1 MTWIGWLAHWEQSV
15 HKVNELLAPISVGE
29 LYDKISI
36 LEIKLMH
43 VGDNEAKR
51 ANIQKEL
58 DKLNRIKHDL
68 KLPDSLN
75 KRAELEE
82 VYQELK
88 TINLA
93 LWKIEDMKRRHE
105 KEQNF
110 DQTFIALARQVYIN
124 NDRRAEVKRKIN
136 EMLHSDIIEE
146 KIY

>member
-1 MTWIGWLAHWEQSV
+1 M

-43 VGDNEAKR
+43 VGDNESKR
-51 ANIQKEL
+51 TNIQKEL

-75 KRAELEE
+75 KRAEIDD
-82 VYQELK
+82 VYKELK
-88 TINLA
+88 DINLA

>member
-1 MTWIGWLAHWEQSV
+1 M
-15 HKVNELLAPISVGE
+15 HKVNEVLAPISVGE

-36 LEIKLMH
+36 LEIKMDH
-43 VGDNEAKR
+43 VGDNESKR

-75 KRAELEE
+75 KRAEIDD
-82 VYQELK
+82 VYKELK
-88 TINLA
+88 DINLA

-136 EMLHSDIIEE
+136 EMLHSDIVEE

>member
-1 MTWIGWLAHWEQSV
+1 M

-43 VGDNEAKR
+43 VGDNEGKR
-51 ANIQKEL
+51 TNIQKEL

-75 KRAELEE
+75 KRAEIDDI
-82 VYQELK
+82 YKELK
-88 TINLA
+88 DINLA

-136 EMLHSDIIEE
+136 EMLHSDIVEE

>member
-1 MTWIGWLAHWEQSV
+1 V

-36 LEIKLMH
+36 LEIKMMH
-43 VGDNEAKR
+43 VGDNESKQ

-75 KRAELEE
+75 KRADIDD

-88 TINLA
+88 DINLA

-110 DQTFIALARQVYIN
+110 DQTFISLARQVYIN

-136 EMLHSDIIEE
+136 EMLHSDIVEE

>member
-1 MTWIGWLAHWEQSV
+1 M

-43 VGDNEAKR
+43 VGDNEAKQ

-58 DKLNRIKHDL
+58 DKLNRIKYDL

-75 KRAELEE
+75 KRAEIDV

-88 TINLA
+88 DINLA

-110 DQTFIALARQVYIN
+110 DQTFISLARQVYIN

-136 EMLHSDIIEE
+136 EILHSDIVEE

>member
-1 MTWIGWLAHWEQSV
+1 V

-43 VGDNEAKR
+43 VGNNEAKQ

-75 KRAELEE
+75 KRAEIDD
-82 VYQELK
+82 VYKELK
-88 TINLA
+88 DINLA

-105 KEQNF
+105 KEQNL

-136 EMLHSDIIEE
+136 DILHSDIVEE

>member
-1 MTWIGWLAHWEQSV
+1 M

-36 LEIKLMH
+36 LEIKLDH
-43 VGDNEAKR
+43 VGGNEAKR

-58 DKLNRIKHDL
+58 DKLNRIRHDL

-75 KRAELEE
+75 KRAEIDD
-82 VYQELK
+82 VYKELK
-88 TINLA
+88 NINLA

-136 EMLHSDIIEE
+136 EMLHSDIVEE

>member
-1 MTWIGWLAHWEQSV
+1 M

-43 VGDNEAKR
+43 VGNNEAKQ

-58 DKLNRIKHDL
+58 DKLNRVKHDL
-68 KLPDSLN
+68 KLPDALN
-75 KRAELEE
+75 KRAEVEQ

-110 DQTFIALARQVYIN
+110 DQAFIALARQVYIN

-136 EMLHSDIIEE
+136 EMLHSDIVEE

>member
-1 MTWIGWLAHWEQSV
+1 M
-15 HKVNELLAPISVGE
+15 APISVGE

-43 VGDNEAKR
+43 VGDDENKK

-58 DKLNRIKHDL
+58 DKLLRIRHDL

-75 KRAELEE
+75 KRADLET

-88 TINLA
+88 TTNLA
-93 LWKIEDMKRRHE
+93 IWKIEDKIRQHE
-105 KEQNF
+105 KTQNF
-110 DQTFIALARQVYIN
+110 DMTFVAMARQIYIN
-124 NDRRAEVKRKIN
+124 NDNRAVIKRKIN
-136 EMLHSDIIEE
+136 DLLHSDIVEE

>member
-1 MTWIGWLAHWEQSV
+1 MTWTGWLAHWERSV

-36 LEIKLMH
+36 LEIKLDH
-43 VGDNEAKR
+43 VGDNESKR

-58 DKLNRIKHDL
+58 DKLNRIRHDL
-68 KLPDSLN
+68 KLPDNLN
-75 KRAELEE
+75 KRAELDE

>member
-1 MTWIGWLAHWEQSV
+1 M

-36 LEIKLMH
+36 LEIKLDH
-43 VGDNEAKR
+43 VGDNVEKR

-58 DKLNRIKHDL
+58 DKLLRIKHDL

-75 KRAELEE
+75 KRAELDE

-93 LWKIEDMKRRHE
+93 LWKIEDLKRRHE

-136 EMLHSDIIEE
+136 TMLHSDIIEE

>member
-1 MTWIGWLAHWEQSV
+1 M
-15 HKVNELLAPISVGE
+15 HKVNEILAPISVGE

-36 LEIKLMH
+36 LEIKLDH
-43 VGDNEAKR
+43 VGDNQSKR
-51 ANIQKEL
+51 SNIQKEL
-58 DKLNRIKHDL
+58 DKLIRIKHDL

-75 KRAELEE
+75 KRAELEQ

-110 DQTFIALARQVYIN
+110 DQTFVALARQVYIN

-136 EMLHSDIIEE
+136 EMLHSDIVEE

>member
-1 MTWIGWLAHWEQSV
+1 MTWTGWLVPWERSV

-43 VGDNEAKR
+43 VGDDENKK

-58 DKLNRIKHDL
+58 DKLLRIRHDL

-75 KRAELEE
+75 KRADLET

-88 TINLA
+88 TTNLA
-93 LWKIEDMKRRHE
+93 IWKIEDKIRQHE
-105 KEQNF
+105 KTQNF
-110 DQTFIALARQVYIN
+110 DMTFVAMARQIYIN
-124 NDRRAEVKRKIN
+124 NDHRAVIKRKIN
-136 EMLHSDIIEE
+136 DLLHSDIVEE

>member
-1 MTWIGWLAHWEQSV
+1 M

-36 LEIKLMH
+36 LEIKLDH
-43 VGDNEAKR
+43 VGDNESKR

-75 KRAELEE
+75 KRAEIDD
-82 VYQELK
+82 VYKELK
-88 TINLA
+88 NINLA

-136 EMLHSDIIEE
+136 EMLHSDIVEE

>member
-1 MTWIGWLAHWEQSV
+1 V

-36 LEIKLMH
+36 LEIKLDH
-43 VGDNEAKR
+43 VGDNESKR

-75 KRAELEE
+75 KRAEIDD
-82 VYQELK
+82 VYKELK
-88 TINLA
+88 NINLA

-136 EMLHSDIIEE
+136 EMLHSDIVEE

>member
-1 MTWIGWLAHWEQSV
+1 M

-36 LEIKLMH
+36 LEIKLDH
-43 VGDNEAKR
+43 VGDNQSKR

-58 DKLNRIKHDL
+58 DKLNRIRHDL

>member
-1 MTWIGWLAHWEQSV
+1 M

-36 LEIKLMH
+36 LEIKMDH
-43 VGDNEAKR
+43 VGDNESKR

-75 KRAELEE
+75 KRTELEE

-136 EMLHSDIIEE
+136 EMLHSDIVEE

>member
-1 MTWIGWLAHWEQSV
+1 V

-43 VGDNEAKR
+43 VGDNEAKQ

-75 KRAELEE
+75 KRAEIDV

-88 TINLA
+88 DINLA

-110 DQTFIALARQVYIN
+110 DQTFISLARQVYIN

-136 EMLHSDIIEE
+136 EMLHSDIVEE

>member
-1 MTWIGWLAHWEQSV
+1 M
-15 HKVNELLAPISVGE
+15 APISVGE

-36 LEIKLMH
+36 LEIKLDH
-43 VGDNEAKR
+43 VGDNQSKR
-51 ANIQKEL
+51 SNIQKEL
-58 DKLNRIKHDL
+58 DKLIRIKHDL

-75 KRAELEE
+75 KRAELEQ

-110 DQTFIALARQVYIN
+110 DQTFVALARQVYIN

-136 EMLHSDIIEE
+136 EMLHSDIVEE

>member
-1 MTWIGWLAHWEQSV
+1 M

-36 LEIKLMH
+36 LEIKLDH

-58 DKLNRIKHDL
+58 DKLNRIRHDL

-75 KRAELEE
+75 KRAEIDD
-82 VYQELK
+82 VYKELK
-88 TINLA
+88 NINLA

-136 EMLHSDIIEE
+136 EMLHSDIVEE

>member
-1 MTWIGWLAHWEQSV
+1 M

-75 KRAELEE
+75 KRAEIDV

-88 TINLA
+88 DINLA

-110 DQTFIALARQVYIN
+110 DQTFISLARQVYIN

-136 EMLHSDIIEE
+136 EMLHSDIVEE